1 MSNPDR
7 PRIGIDLGG
16 TKIYSLLATEEGRVL
31 GEDRCPTQAS
41 GGPDAVI
48 GRIVSSLRRALDRAG
63 VTTNEIAG
71 VGISSPG
78 PCDPARGIVTNAP
91 NLPGWR
97 EIPLARVVGEALGV
111 PALLE
116 NDAAAACY
124 GEYRFGAGRGLR
136 HILYVTLSTGIGGG
150 IIIDG
155 EMYGGKSGAAGE
167 LGHVVIDMNGPPC
180 GCGARGCLEALAS
193 GTAIARKGEELAE
206 SGRSPTLA
214 GLRREEGRVTAEMMQ
229 RAAAMGDTASRE
241 AFREAGHYFGVAL
254 ASYVNI
260 FDPEVIVIG
269 GGVAKAGDLLLEQ
282 AGVTMRASAMAQPLK
297 GVRLVVSELG
307 DFVGALGMLARL
319 TEGEEGTAQ
328 RG

>member
-1 MSNPDR
+1 M
-7 PRIGIDLGG
+7 
-16 TKIYSLLATEEGRVL
+16 
-31 GEDRCPTQAS
+31 
-41 GGPDAVI
+41 
-48 GRIVSSLRRALDRAG
+48 
-63 VTTNEIAG
+63 
-71 VGISSPG
+71 
-78 PCDPARGIVTNAP
+78 
-91 NLPGWR
+91 
-97 EIPLARVVGEALGV
+97 
-111 PALLE
+111 
-116 NDAAAACY
+116 
-124 GEYRFGAGRGLR
+124 
-136 HILYVTLSTGIGGG
+136 LYITVSTGIGGG

-206 SGRSPTLA
+206 GGGSPILA
-214 GLRREEGRVTAEMMQ
+214 RLRREEGRVTAETMQ
-229 RAAAMGDTASRE
+229 RAAEMGDTASRE

-254 ASYVNI
+254 ASFVNI

-282 AGVTMRASAMAQPLK
+282 ARITMQALAMAQPLK

-319 TEGEEGTAQ
+319 TEAEEGKAQ
-328 RG
+328 GG